1 MDEKNNHSY
10 QGRKR
15 QVGPSHVSVSITEPL
30 NYPTESRFKFLLYF
44 DINTIGETNKQ
55 MLS

>member
-1 MDEKNNHSY
+1 MDEKTIILIRVEKETS
-10 QGRKR
+10 GSK
-15 QVGPSHVSVSITEPL
+15 PAVSITEPL

-44 DINTIGETNKQ
+44 ELNTIGKTNKQ